1 MNNKKPNFEVKRQPR
16 RTILERQIE
25 VANSAIESATELDV
39 SGFDRIVATKP
50 AIEILADTNTHFAS
64 IYGRGDDP
72 VNTLPE
78 VVARH
83 TLALEVV
90 TIFNGKTGLVLGI
103 NGLTQESIQKSA
115 EAKLAKG
122 EPLSPQE
129 TAYVLG
135 KIAVKE

>member
-1 MNNKKPNFEVKRQPR
+1 MNKN
-16 RTILERQIE
+16 ERQRGPRISPE
-25 VANSAIESATELDV
+25 ERQKKVANLAIKTATILDV

-50 AIEILADTNTHFAS
+50 PLEILADTNTHFAS

-72 VNTLPE
+72 VNTFPE

-103 NGLTQESIQKSA
+103 NDLTQESIQKSA

>member
-1 MNNKKPNFEVKRQPR
+1 MNNKEPSVEVKRQPR

-50 AIEILADTNTHFAS
+50 PLEILANTNTHFAS
-64 IYGRGDDP
+64 IYGRGDEP
-72 VNTLPE
+72 VNTFSKL
-78 VVARH
+78 VARH

-90 TIFNGKTGLVLGI
+90 TLFDGKTGLVLGI
-103 NGLTQESIQKSA
+103 NEVTQESIQKSA
-115 EAKLAKG
+115 EAKLSKG
-122 EPLSPQE
+122 EALSPQE